1 MNAREKVLAGVVG
14 GLVGVFVV
22 GYALYALINK
32 PLKEIDKRTAVLR
45 EKLEK
50 VKAEK
55 RGYFAAED
63 QVKAMTLRTFA
74 DTIDQASAKS
84 GEMLT
89 RTILSS
95 GLQEMEFTRLPLG
108 PRRLKGANEIGWSVQ
123 GEGPLASVVN
133 LVFQLQESP
142 WLHRIES
149 LTVTAGDVP
158 GAVRLRF
165 RYLTL
170 VMDPAPEV
178 QRTELAV
185 ARSIDSNERRLLDSL
200 VDRDILR
207 PYIKRPPPPAPP
219 PASGGTPSASPG
231 GPAAPPGPESF
242 RIVSLS
248 EWQGQPEIHVR
259 DMVNQKTARYK
270 PGDSLAG
277 GTVVMVDYRPL
288 PMPGNSGLQSFSRVL
303 LKIGTEF
310 WAIERGKTLADKRR
324 LVPSEFPAELAN
336 K

>member
-1 MNAREKVLAGVVG
+1 MNTREKVLAGVVA
-14 GLVGVFVV
+14 GLVGTFVL
-22 GYALYALINK
+22 GYGLYALINK

-45 EKLEK
+45 EKLDK

-55 RGYFAAED
+55 RAYFAAED

-108 PRRLKGANEIGWSVQ
+108 PRKLKGANEIGWSVQ

-142 WLHRIES
+142 WLHRLES
-149 LTVTAGDVP
+149 LTVTAGDLP
-158 GAVRLRF
+158 GAVRIRF

-170 VMDPAPEV
+170 VMDPAPDV
-178 QRTELAV
+178 QRTELV
-185 ARSIDSNERRLLDSL
+185 AAHSIESNERRLLDSL

-207 PYIKRPPPPAPP
+207 PYIKRPPPPPTAPTGTSP
-219 PASGGTPSASPG
+219 GAAPGTPP
-231 GPAAPPGPESF
+231 APPGPESF
-242 RIVSLS
+242 KIVSLS

-259 DMVNQKTARYK
+259 DMVNQRTARYK

-303 LKIGTEF
+303 LKIGTDF

-324 LVPSEFPAELAN
+324 LAPSEFPAELAT